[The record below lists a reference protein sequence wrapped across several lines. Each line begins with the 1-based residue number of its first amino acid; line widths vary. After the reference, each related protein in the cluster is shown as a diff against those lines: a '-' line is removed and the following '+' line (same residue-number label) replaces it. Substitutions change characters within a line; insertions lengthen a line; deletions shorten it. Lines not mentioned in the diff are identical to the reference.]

1 MKRYTRIL
9 ITILTLIL
17 ATTLISC
24 GAPQPAAQDAT
35 LAVISGDSETVYS
48 RSELQELGETN
59 VGAGGVT
66 YVGVP
71 LNDLL
76 QHAGVDDPAALSEVT
91 AVASD
96 GFSAAYAPDLF
107 LSPQTIVA
115 YATTQGDLGNDEQ
128 PFRMVL
134 PNQPGRMNVRMLARI
149 EAGP

>member
-1 MKRYTRIL
+1 MKRYTLIL

-17 ATTLISC
+17 ATALIGC

-35 LAVISGDSETVYS
+35 LTVIYGESETTYS
-48 RSELQELGETN
+48 HSDLQE
-59 VGAGGVT
+59 VGHTTIEAGGVT

-76 QHAGVDDPAALSEVT
+76 QHAGIDDPAALSEVT
-91 AVASD
+91 TVASD

-115 YATTQGDLGNDEQ
+115 YATTQGDLANDEQ

-134 PNQPGRMNVRMLARI
+134 PDQPGRMNVRMLARI